1 VIIFMA
7 IMRDALRDAYL
18 ANYFS
23 PKSFVVQTQWD
34 VLILFLALFVG
45 GIALWLV
52 MLKRYFFSPKA
63 AS

>member
-1 VIIFMA
+1 MA

-23 PKSFVVQTQWD
+23 AKNFVLQTQWD

-45 GIALWLV
+45 GVALWLV
-52 MLKRYFFSPKA
+52 MIKRYFFSPKVV
-63 AS
+63 S